1 MKLTDTQLVIL
12 TAAAQRDDGSIHPL
26 PKTLKGGAVT
36 KVTQALLR
44 KGLIAEAPGREDWPG
59 RRDPYF
65 AVTVEGARAINVEPA
80 DCPHLADTG
89 AQAAD
94 GGQEAAPA
102 TKPRPKAKKAATG
115 GDTAKQR
122 CVRQRAGTKQA
133 RLIAM
138 LETPEGGS
146 LTEIASAF
154 GWQPH
159 SVRGAIAGALKKKLG
174 LNVTS
179 EKVEGRGLVYR
190 IAS

>member
-1 MKLTDTQLVIL
+1 MKLTDTKMVIL
-12 TAAAQRDDGSIHPL
+12 TAAAQRDDGSIYPL
-26 PKTLKGGAVT
+26 PKTLKGGAIT

-65 AVTVEGARAINVEPA
+65 AVTAEGVRAINVEPA

-89 AQAAD
+89 AQAPD

-102 TKPRPKAKKAATG
+102 ADTPPKAKKAATDR
-115 GDTAKQR
+115 DTAKGP
-122 CVRQRAGTKQA
+122 VKQRAGTKQA
-133 RLIAM
+133 RLIVM

-159 SVRGAIAGALKKKLG
+159 TVRGAIAGALKKKLG

>member
-1 MKLTDTQLVIL
+1 MKLTDTQMVIL

-44 KGLIAEAPGREDWPG
+44 RGLIAEAPGREDWPG

-65 AVTVEGARAINVEPA
+65 AVTAEGVRAINVEPA
-80 DCPHLADTG
+80 ECLHLADTG
-89 AQAAD
+89 APAAE
-94 GGQEAAPA
+94 GGQEVAPA
-102 TKPRPKAKKAATG
+102 TKSRPKAKKATNG
-115 GDTAKQR
+115 RDKAKGPIK
-122 CVRQRAGTKQA
+122 QRAGTKQA

-146 LTEIASAF
+146 LTEIATAF

-159 SVRGAIAGALKKKLG
+159 TVRGAIAGALKKKLG

>member
-1 MKLTDTQLVIL
+1 MKLTDTQTIIL
-12 TAAAQRDDGSIHPL
+12 SAAAGREDGSIHPL

-36 KVTQALLR
+36 KVTGALLR
-44 KGLIAEAPGREDWPG
+44 KGLIAEAP
-59 RRDPYF
+59 RRNGAAIGETNF
-65 AVTVEGARAINVEPA
+65 AITAEGALAINVEPA
-80 DCPHLADTG
+80 ECPHLADTG
-89 AQAAD
+89 AQAVD
-94 GGQEAAPA
+94 GGRETEPAAPA
-102 TKPRPKAKKAATG
+102 PAKAKKAATG
-115 GDTAKQR
+115 RDTAKGPR
-122 CVRQRAGTKQA
+122 KQRAGTKQA

-154 GWQPH
+154 GWQRH
-159 SVRGAIAGALKKKLG
+159 TVRGAIASALKKKLG

>member
-1 MKLTDTQLVIL
+1 MKLTDTQTIIL
-12 TAAAQRDDGSIHPL
+12 SAAAGRDDGSIHPL

-36 KVTQALLR
+36 KVTGALVR
-44 KGLIAEAPGREDWPG
+44 RGLIAEAPGREDWPG

-65 AVTVEGARAINVEPA
+65 AITAEGALAINVEPA
-80 DCPHLADTG
+80 ECPHLADTG

-94 GGQEAAPA
+94 GGQETAPA
-102 TKPRPKAKKAATG
+102 TKSRTRANKATNG
-115 GDTAKQR
+115 GDTANAPRK
-122 CVRQRAGTKQA
+122 QRAGTKQA

-146 LTEIASAF
+146 LTESATAF

-159 SVRGAIAGALKKKLG
+159 TVRGAIAGALKKKLG
-174 LNVTS
+174 LTVTS

>member
-1 MKLTDTQLVIL
+1 MKLTDTQTIIL
-12 TAAAQRDDGSIHPL
+12 SAAAGRDDGSIHPL

-65 AVTVEGARAINVEPA
+65 TITAEGALAINVEPA
-80 DCPHLADTG
+80 NCLHLADG
-89 AQAAD
+89 APQAAD
-94 GGQEAAPA
+94 GGREAEPA
-102 TKPRPKAKKAATG
+102 ADTPPKAKKAATG
-115 GDTAKQR
+115 RDTAKGP
-122 CVRQRAGTKQA
+122 VKLRAGTKQA
-133 RLIAM
+133 RLIVM

-154 GWQPH
+154 GWQRH
-159 SVRGAIAGALKKKLG
+159 TVRGAIAGALKKKLG

>member
-1 MKLTDTQLVIL
+1 MVIL
-12 TAAAQRDDGSIHPL
+12 SAAAGREDGSIHPL

-36 KVTQALLR
+36 KVTGALLR
-44 KGLIAEAPGREDWPG
+44 KGLIAEAP
-59 RRDPYF
+59 RRNGAAIGETNF
-65 AVTVEGARAINVEPA
+65 AITAEGALAINVEPA
-80 DCPHLADTG
+80 DCPHLADPG
-89 AQAAD
+89 AQAPD

-115 GDTAKQR
+115 GNGAKGP
-122 CVRQRAGTKQA
+122 VKQRAGTKQA

-146 LTEIASAF
+146 LTEIATAF

-159 SVRGAIAGALKKKLG
+159 TVRGAIAGALKKKLG
-174 LNVTS
+174 LTVTS

>member
-1 MKLTDTQLVIL
+1 MKLTDTQMVIL

-44 KGLIAEAPGREDWPG
+44 KGLIADAPPREG
-59 RRDPYF
+59 GVIGETNF
-65 AVTVEGARAINVEPA
+65 AVTAEGVIAINVEPD
-80 DCPHLADTG
+80 DCPFLAGG
-89 AQAAD
+89 APQVAD
-94 GGQEAAPA
+94 DSRGAAPA
-102 TKPRPKAKKAATG
+102 TKPRPKAKKAATDHDG
-115 GDTAKQR
+115 AKGPR
-122 CVRQRAGTKQA
+122 KQRAGTKQA

-154 GWQPH
+154 GWQRH
-159 SVRGAIAGALKKKLG
+159 TVRGAIAGALKKKLG

>member
-1 MKLTDTQLVIL
+1 MKLTDTQTIIL
-12 TAAAQRDDGSIHPL
+12 SAAAGRDDGSIHPL

-36 KVTQALLR
+36 KVTGALLR

-65 AVTVEGARAINVEPA
+65 AITAEGALAINVEPA
-80 DCPHLADTG
+80 ECPHLADTG
-89 AQAAD
+89 AQAAG
-94 GGQEAAPA
+94 GGQETAPA
-102 TKPRPKAKKAATG
+102 ADTPPKAKKAATG
-115 GDTAKQR
+115 RDTAKGPR
-122 CVRQRAGTKQA
+122 KQRAGTKQA

-154 GWQPH
+154 GWQRH
-159 SVRGAIAGALKKKLG
+159 TVRGAIAGALKKKLG